1 MTNVSTTLLEVVSRF
16 EWKTDGQS
24 MPVFVT
30 SLQAFKLIGEFH
42 LHAIGW
48 MTSQSLF
55 ANSDWSFV
63 VSFDWSIFAEVEST
77 KFLLCSAANI
87 FTFALWIRLP
97 IS

>member
-55 ANSDWSFV
+55 ANSDWSF
-63 VSFDWSIFAEVEST
+63 EVEST

>member
-55 ANSDWSFV
+55 ANSDWSF
-63 VSFDWSIFAEVEST
+63 EVEST
-77 KFLLCSAANI
+77 KFLFCSAANI
-87 FTFALWIRLP
+87 FTFASWIRLP